1 MQVMASCSLSCMRVL
16 TLLDPP
22 PASSSIKTMVSPRC
36 MHAVGVK
43 QVSAAQQCP

>member
-1 MQVMASCSLSCMRVL
+1 MQFMASCSLSCMRVL

-22 PASSSIKTMVSPRC
+22 PASSSKPMVSPRC